1 MGCASLDP
9 GPWIYSTAQAQM
21 QVRGPP
27 RIGLRQFELLRWR
40 WGKERSPMPTAC
52 SGKQSSELLS
62 RPTSRRT
69 AHLRYEQQK
78 SPHVLLASHCIAPRE
93 RERAVDGGGPRPRP
107 WRRRRREGQVMS
119 GNGSAWPR
127 LESSSHPHLHT
138 RPQSIA
144 GLVRL
149 RPTPVLLGPNPTAF
163 APPKL
168 DLRRLDQV
176 PDMRSVSGT
185 FHAILGIGDWRG
197 LWASNLA
204 SDLAAAICFSTSPRA
219 HQPGP
224 PSEWAAGLS

>member
-21 QVRGPP
+21 QVRGPL

-62 RPTSRRT
+62 LPTGRRT

-78 SPHVLLASHCIAPRE
+78 SPHVASHCIAPRERE

-107 WRRRRREGQVMS
+107 WRRRRRRREGQVMS

-127 LESSSHPHLHT
+127 LESSSHPQITSRPVVLSTYCVHT

-149 RPTPVLLGPNPTAF
+149 RPTPVFAWPQSYRPRSAKAGPQTARPSAGHAVSLGNLPRHPGDWAL
-163 APPKL
+163 AWA
-168 DLRRLDQV
+168 LDQQ
-176 PDMRSVSGT
+176 
-185 FHAILGIGDWRG
+185 LG
-197 LWASNLA
+197 
-204 SDLAAAICFSTSPRA
+204 F
-219 HQPGP
+219 
-224 PSEWAAGLS
+224 